1 VLGVLG
7 LTLDESHSGI
17 SQFGGRDHEACVQW
31 SVHHCVALG
40 EVAMNILGCGEGGW
54 VDRKGEGWNE

>member
-1 VLGVLG
+1 MLGVLG
-7 LTLDESHSGI
+7 LAPDESHSGI

-40 EVAMNILGCGEGGW
+40 EVAMNIMGCGEGAG
-54 VDRKGEGWNE
+54 